1 MEPND
6 EALVQ
11 DCRRGDAAAWEALVM
26 RYQRLVYAIAR
37 RAGLDNDQSAEAFQ
51 NVFVALVEHLD
62 RIEQPA
68 RVGAWL
74 ATAARYEALRVRRRI
89 RAAATPDIESPLHAA
104 YLLDDTPLDNALLQ
118 LEEQNQIRKAMT
130 MLDERCRTLV
140 TLLFY
145 RPDPPPY
152 AEIAGLLGISE
163 GSIGP
168 TRARCLA
175 KVRRLL
181 EEIER

>member
-1 MEPND
+1 MELSD
-6 EALVQ
+6 EALVRA
-11 DCRRGDAAAWEALVM
+11 CRRGEAAAWEALVM
-26 RYQRLVYAIAR
+26 RYQRLIYAIAR
-37 RAGLDNDQSAEAFQ
+37 HAGLDKDQSAEAFQ
-51 NVFVALVEHLD
+51 SVFVALVEHLD

-74 ATAARYEALRVRRRI
+74 ATAARYESWRVRRRI
-89 RAAATPDIESPLHAA
+89 RAVAMPDIDNPSHAEQ
-104 YLLDDTPLDNALLQ
+104 LFDDTPLDSALLQ
-118 LEEQNQIRKAMT
+118 LEEQNLIRKAVA

-145 RPDPPPY
+145 RADPPSY
-152 AEIAGLLGISE
+152 AEIATLLGISE